1 MCATS
6 AKPRDL
12 TSACRLALPGLL
24 ALGLMLGGCLTS
36 STAPR
41 KVTLPEPPKQAEL
54 APAVAREHQRILAA
68 YNGTYQ
74 DARLEGLIKQT
85 VDRLVAAS
93 ERPDQRYRITV
104 LNSPSV
110 NAFALPTGQ
119 LYVTR
124 GLIALANDS
133 SELASVLSHE
143 MAHVIADHAAMREDR
158 ARQLA
163 LVTRVFDNMG
173 TGDPDMMARGLAKS

>member
-1 MCATS
+1 DRGTQLTKAMHAAS
-6 AKPRDL
+6 AKPRDR
-12 TSACRLALPGLL
+12 TRGRRLALPATL
-24 ALGLMLGGCLTS
+24 ALGLMLAGCITS
-36 STAPR
+36 SIPQR
-41 KVTLPEPPKQAEL
+41 KVTLPDPPKQAEL

-74 DARLEGLIKQT
+74 DARLEGLIRQT

-93 ERPDQRYRITV
+93 ERPDQGYRITV

-124 GLIALANDS
+124 GLIAFANDS
-133 SELASVLSHE
+133 SELASVLAHE
-143 MAHVIADHAAMREDR
+143 MAHVTAQHAQIRH
-158 ARQLA
+158 
-163 LVTRVFDNMG
+163 
-173 TGDPDMMARGLAKS
+173 